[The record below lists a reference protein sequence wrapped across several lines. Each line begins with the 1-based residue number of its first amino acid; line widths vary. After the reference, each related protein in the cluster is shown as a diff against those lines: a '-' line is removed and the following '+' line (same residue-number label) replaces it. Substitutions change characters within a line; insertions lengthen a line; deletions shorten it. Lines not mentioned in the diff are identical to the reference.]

1 MSRRMRG
8 FTLAALILLITA
20 LAGMLPVAARHYD
33 RQYRDAPAVRPSA
46 RFLLGTDDLGRDRL
60 ARLVLGSGISLG
72 LAPAAALL
80 SVAIAA
86 MVGGAAGFL
95 GGWADRA
102 LAAATDLF
110 LSLPWLFLLIS
121 VRAWLPLNVSPW
133 ASVLI
138 TFLLLGLLGWPA
150 TARVVRA
157 CAASLRNSDLLLQ
170 ARACGCRGL
179 RLFLI
184 HVLPNL
190 GPVLHAQFWIAVPVF
205 ILAEAN
211 LGMLGLGVAE
221 PLPSWGNLLRE
232 LEDYHGAISRPERLA
247 PLGLLVV
254 VMSLFQLLFERE
266 DFSA

>member
-1 MSRRMRG
+1 MNRGRRRLAMVVLLVV
-8 FTLAALILLITA
+8 LAALL
-20 LAGMLPVAARHYD
+20 GMLPRAAGTYD
-33 RQYRDAPAVRPSA
+33 RQFRDAPGARPSA
-46 RFLLGTDDLGRDRL
+46 RFLLGTDELGRDRL
-60 ARLVLGSGISLG
+60 ARLVLGSGVSLA

-80 SVAIAA
+80 SVALAA
-86 MVGGAAGFL
+86 VVGGGAGLAGGWVDRAMAAG
-95 GGWADRA
+95 
-102 LAAATDLF
+102 TDLF

-133 ASVLI
+133 ASVLV
-138 TFLLLGLLGWPA
+138 TFLLLALLGWPA

-170 ARACGCRGL
+170 ARACGCGGA
-179 RLFLI
+179 RLFLV

-190 GPVLHAQFWIAVPVF
+190 RAVLRAQFWIAVPVF

-221 PLPSWGNLLRE
+221 PLPSWGNLLRD
-232 LEDYHGAISRPERLA
+232 LEDYDGAIQRPERLA
-247 PLGLLVV
+247 PLLLLVV
-254 VMSLFQLLFERE
+254 VMSLLQMLFERE